1 MGLSSPKTL
10 KTSMLNNN
18 AFDLKNFL
26 KTLPEQPGVYQ
37 MINAESK
44 VIYVGKARNLKKRVQ
59 SYFSRQL
66 EVKTQ
71 AMVAKISRIEIIVTS
86 SENEALLLEYNLI
99 KTHKPRYNI
108 LLKDDKSYPY
118 LFLSTKHAFPRLDY
132 CRGIKKTEGEYF
144 GPFANLYSVRESLA
158 LVQKLFQIR
167 PCKDSYFAHRSRPCL
182 QYQIQRCTGPCVGLV
197 SEVDYKKQVNRA
209 VLFLQGKSDEII
221 AVLQKDM
228 EEAASA
234 QHYEEAA
241 KQRDKIRILRRLQ
254 QQQHVIGDEASLDI
268 VGVYQQRG
276 EACICVLQIRGGRLL
291 GSRNYFPKTALIES
305 EEALL
310 AAFLPHYYL
319 GSMRA
324 LEVPNQIVC
333 THSLSERAWIEAAL
347 SAKLG
352 REFRLIDQPGDQ
364 RLAHS
369 REWVRMAKNNA
380 AQALRQN
387 LAEASLWQ
395 AKFAALQQL
404 LDLPSPIVRME
415 CFDISHTRGEATV
428 ASCVVFDEQGPSNK
442 AYRHYN
448 IHDITPGDDYA
459 AMRQALTRRFHAK
472 DASSQPMP
480 DVIIIDGGK
489 GQLQVAHE
497 VLAEQ
502 NITGIVLLGV
512 AKGPERKPGEE
523 TLWLDGRLEPLC
535 INPIDPVFHLLQH
548 IRDEAHRFAIT
559 AHRAK
564 RAKTRRQSVLLDIEG
579 VGALRRQRLLT
590 HFGGL
595 QELKRAS
602 VAEIA
607 RVPGIGP
614 ALAEIIFKNLHQ
626 GKS

>member
-1 MGLSSPKTL
+1 MVSSSLKTL

-18 AFDLKNFL
+18 TFDLNTFL

-37 MINAESK
+37 MINAEDK

-71 AMVAKISRIEIIVTS
+71 AMVAKIARIEIIVTS

-118 LFLSTKHAFPRLDY
+118 LFLTTKQVYPRLDY
-132 CRGIKKTEGEYF
+132 CRGIKKAEGEYF

-197 SEVDYKKQVNRA
+197 SEADYKKQVERA
-209 VLFLQGKSDEII
+209 VLFLQGKNDEII

-228 EEAASA
+228 EAAALA
-234 QHYEEAA
+234 QDYEEAA
-241 KQRDKIRILRRLQ
+241 KQRDKIRLLRRLQ
-254 QQQHVIGDEASLDI
+254 QQQNVIGDEASLDI
-268 VGVYQQRG
+268 VGVFQQRG
-276 EACICVLQIRGGRLL
+276 EACICVLQVRGGRLL
-291 GSRNYFPKTALIES
+291 GSRNYFPKASLVES

-310 AAFLPHYYL
+310 TAFLPHYYL

-324 LEVPNQIVC
+324 LEVPTQIVC
-333 THSLSERAWIEAAL
+333 THSLAEREWIQAAL
-347 SAKLG
+347 STKLG
-352 REFRLIDQPGDQ
+352 RDFRIVDH
-364 RLAHS
+364 RSAHT
-369 REWVRMAKNNA
+369 REWVRMALNNA

-395 AKFAALQQL
+395 AKFAALQKL
-404 LDLPSPIVRME
+404 LDLPSPITRME

-428 ASCVVFDEQGPSNK
+428 ASCVVFDEQGPLNK

-472 DASSQPMP
+472 DASSQNMP

-497 VLAEQ
+497 VLAGLT
-502 NITGIVLLGV
+502 ITGVVLLGV

-523 TLWLDGRLEPLC
+523 TLWLDGRVDPLC
-535 INPIDPVFHLLQH
+535 LSPAEPVFHLLQH
-548 IRDEAHRFAIT
+548 ILDEAHRFAIT

-579 VGALRRQRLLT
+579 VGERRRQRLLT

-607 RVPGIGP
+607 RVPGIGH
-614 ALAEIIFKNLHQ
+614 ALAEQIFKNLHQ